1 MRRISTRSQLL
12 GLPVLFFLL
21 TPLWLP
27 PLSSFLTPPALDKTS
42 RKTAVAKANGFLL
55 EGLTFFQTK
64 NEQEKIHLTAR
75 QAFSENSDQQI
86 LLTGVTAELSDGKGR
101 ELAVSSHEATF
112 YPPKK
117 QIVLKKAVEITTNDF
132 IGKTELLNYFPEVR
146 IAETTE
152 KVEFSGTAMK
162 IRGTGFSYDIG
173 SGEMVVGGSGRVS
186 CSID

>member
-27 PLSSFLTPPALDKTS
+27 PLSSFLTPPALEKATE
-42 RKTAVAKANGFLL
+42 KTAAARANGFLM
-55 EGLTFFQTK
+55 EGLTFSQTN
-64 NEQEKIHLTAR
+64 NEQEEIHLTAR

-86 LLTGVTAELSDGKGR
+86 LLIGVTANLSDENGR
-101 ELAVSSHEATF
+101 ELAVSSDEATY
-112 YPPKK
+112 YPPEK
-117 QIVLKKAVEITTNDF
+117 QIILKKAVEIATDDF
-132 IGKTELLNYFPEVR
+132 IGRTELLNYFPEVR

-152 KVEFSGTAMK
+152 DVDFSGAEMK
-162 IRGTGFSYDIG
+162 IRGTGFSYDLG
-173 SGEMVVGGSGRVS
+173 SGELVVGGSGRVS